1 MRKRAKA
8 FKNRGQSASEYAL
21 LIALV
26 LAAFVGMQT
35 YVKRG
40 IQAAIKENV
49 DEFGG
54 QEGAEEI
61 EKQDLSLALSNSTST
76 TLSKFEERTELLAN
90 GARKRALPQYIND
103 DEEKP
108 NNYAITTGNSTYR
121 QESE

>member
-40 IQAAIKENV
+40 IQAAIKENI
-49 DEFGG
+49 DEFGE
-54 QEGAEEI
+54 QSADERTI
-61 EKQDLSLALSNSTST
+61 QDLGLSEESSNLT
-76 TLSKFEERTELLAN
+76 TVSKSEEKTVLLAN
-90 GARKRALPQYIND
+90 GARRRELPQYIND

-108 NNYAITTGNSTYR
+108 NNYATTTGKSTYR